1 MLPIDPARRLKNYI
15 IQDPEKKESERLS
28 PASGTDS
35 LLIAS
40 RQQLGHWSVKASG
53 TDGSADLA
61 GFSIN
66 PPVQETEFVSLET
79 DDLNRLFKG
88 KDRYALADDPS
99 KLDKVVK
106 GIRVGRE
113 LFPWIMMLI
122 LVVVTLEGLLA
133 NRFYRETA
141 QPAPAR

>member
-1 MLPIDPARRLKNYI
+1 M
-15 IQDPEKKESERLS
+15 
-28 PASGTDS
+28 
-35 LLIAS
+35 
-40 RQQLGHWSVKASG
+40 
-53 TDGSADLA
+53 
-61 GFSIN
+61 
-66 PPVQETEFVSLET
+66 
-79 DDLNRLFKG
+79 
-88 KDRYALADDPS
+88 
-99 KLDKVVK
+99 VK